1 MEELTQPGRPL
12 SLSLSLKC
20 LVTWHHLRTTL
31 ISDISFPKAILTLTL
46 LLLRKPNKQMTE
58 KKRELQRDGQKS
70 QWTSNPSFNSFLW
83 LVVGPF
89 FFFYFSF
96 TLPECCV
103 GMITTID
110 EQSMRV
116 TSMGL
121 AHCVSQAAKQLS

>member
-1 MEELTQPGRPL
+1 MVK
-12 SLSLSLKC
+12 SLNE
-20 LVTWHHLRTTL
+20 LVTPVS
-31 ISDISFPKAILTLTL
+31 IPFYD
-46 LLLRKPNKQMTE
+46 
-58 KKRELQRDGQKS
+58 
-70 QWTSNPSFNSFLW
+70 LW
-83 LVVGPF
+83 LVHF

-110 EQSMRV
+110 EQSMGV

>member
-1 MEELTQPGRPL
+1 MVK
-12 SLSLSLKC
+12 SLNE
-20 LVTWHHLRTTL
+20 LVTPVS
-31 ISDISFPKAILTLTL
+31 IPFYD
-46 LLLRKPNKQMTE
+46 
-58 KKRELQRDGQKS
+58 
-70 QWTSNPSFNSFLW
+70 LW
-83 LVVGPF
+83 LVLF
-89 FFFYFSF
+89 FFPYFSF

>member
-1 MEELTQPGRPL
+1 
-12 SLSLSLKC
+12 
-20 LVTWHHLRTTL
+20 
-31 ISDISFPKAILTLTL
+31 
-46 LLLRKPNKQMTE
+46 MTE

-89 FFFYFSF
+89 FFYFSF

-110 EQSMRV
+110 EQSMGV